1 MQKVKSLSTVIF
13 VMGLPRSGKTF
24 LGKHLSSALGATHI
38 SSDRVRKALQTK
50 GKYQSKDKDDVYHE
64 MKKLLKNGLQNNENV
79 TLPDDSFCH
88 ECSLI
93 TRISSSS

>member
-50 GKYQSKDKDDVYHE
+50 GKYQSKDKDDLYHE
-64 MKKLLKNGLQNNENV
+64 MKNCLKMDCKIMKTLLYLMILFATNA
-79 TLPDDSFCH
+79 H
-88 ECSLI
+88 
-93 TRISSSS
+93 